1 MRRSKMEK
9 EEMSIYIWERVNMM
23 SDNYHSEG
31 GVVVVAKGLERARE
45 IAREHF
51 NPEKEHEILT
61 DYDTTVFDTEPH
73 KVFKVTSKEE
83 YYCDFPDAGCC

>member
-1 MRRSKMEK
+1 MEQNK
-9 EEMSIYIWERVNMM
+9 REMKIFIWERVNMM

-31 GVVVVAKGLERARE
+31 GVVVVAENLKRARE

-51 NPEKEHEILT
+51 DPEKEHEILT
-61 DYDTTVFDTEPH
+61 DYDTTVFNTEPH
-73 KVFKVTSKEE
+73 KTFKVNCEEE

>member
-1 MRRSKMEK
+1 MRRTKMEK

-23 SDNYHSEG
+23 SDYYHSEG
-31 GVVVVAKGLERARE
+31 GVVVVAKSLERARE

-51 NPEKEHEILT
+51 NPEEEHETLT
-61 DYDTTVFDTEPH
+61 DYDTTVFDTEPQ
-73 KVFKVTSKEE
+73 KVFRVTSKEE